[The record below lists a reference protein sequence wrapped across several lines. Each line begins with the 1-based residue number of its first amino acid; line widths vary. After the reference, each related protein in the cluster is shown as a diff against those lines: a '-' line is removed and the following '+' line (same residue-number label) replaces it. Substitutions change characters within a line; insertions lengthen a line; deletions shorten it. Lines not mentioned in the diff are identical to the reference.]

1 MAQLLSFLYIPN
13 LKYLNGSLKNKEPNF
28 GSNQRNMATY
38 SIRSTIVEGVR
49 VTLDADNKFKQ
60 LVCGNNRLFRY
71 GLE

>member
-28 GSNQRNMATY
+28 GSNQRKIATY

-60 LVCGNNRLFRY
+60 
-71 GLE
+71 